1 MKSNFIEVSGCLQL
15 RANIFE
21 SFASIFVAILVH
33 TTSFRHS
40 KASTAFGFEYMQ
52 NLRNANKRLT
62 PQLWIW
68 YSPIFLFKTE
78 TKHPKLLSSICHYIW
93 KYLISC
99 SLVFAVFGII
109 LPPHFTYLVYFIH
122 TQTQTDWNQFFATI
136 HGRHTTSKLL

>member
-1 MKSNFIEVSGCLQL
+1 MKFPVAFNCVQIFSNHLLRFLLLSLSIRLVSDIQKHQQRLDL
-15 RANIFE
+15 NICK
-21 SFASIFVAILVH
+21 ILGMQTNVWH
-33 TTSFRHS
+33 LNY
-40 KASTAFGFEYMQ
+40 EYDIH
-52 NLRNANKRLT
+52 LF
-62 PQLWIW
+62 
-68 YSPIFLFKTE
+68 FLFKTE